1 LLLHNDKIEMCNFC
15 RWNPDAIVFS
25 SNQVYGTPSYWVT
38 YLFRESTGATFLNS
52 TLQTTDPGTLA
63 ASAILVKDPQNKNT
77 YLKIKV
83 TNSYSL
89 L

>member
-1 LLLHNDKIEMCNFC
+1 MLLLDDNIVMCKFC
-15 RWNPDAIVFS
+15 RWNPDAIVFN

-38 YLFRESTGATFLNS
+38 YLFKESNGATFLNS

-63 ASAILVKDPQNKNT
+63 ASAILVQDPQNKNT